1 MRREET
7 KRLAITAVF
16 AALLI
21 VQTFVPNVGYVRII
35 PALPAVTTI
44 PMTIAVYG
52 TLMGQKAGLGFGLF
66 WGYYQIDCCIYSTW
80 RYGQLNVVPKSGNF
94 ICTKYFGWLFPG
106 NYCEGY
112 E

>member
-21 VQTFVPNVGYVRII
+21 VQTFVPNVGYIRII

-44 PMTIAVYG
+44 PMTIAVYCP
-52 TLMGQKAGLGFGLF
+52 LM
-66 WGYYQIDCCIYSTW
+66 
-80 RYGQLNVVPKSGNF
+80 RP
-94 ICTKYFGWLFPG
+94 
-106 NYCEGY
+106 
-112 E
+112 